1 MAFPIIAGRLL
12 DADPVNGYGILFSIC
27 AFAYV
32 LAFALH
38 HILVPKLDMASL
50 GTDENGASY
59 SIASMVLSTLGLTAL
74 FFSFSEGAIGKLA
87 VGGLLLSLAGL
98 VFSKMG
104 EKSEKGDLA
113 KAATL
118 IGYVAL
124 ILSVFIFGPMAWAWL
139 VG

>member
-1 MAFPIIAGRLL
+1 M
-12 DADPVNGYGILFSIC
+12 DPQEPAQTHQEFSQ
-27 AFAYV
+27 
-32 LAFALH
+32 
-38 HILVPKLDMASL
+38 
-50 GTDENGASY
+50 
-59 SIASMVLSTLGLTAL
+59 
-74 FFSFSEGAIGKLA
+74 GAIGKMA
-87 VGGLLLSLAGL
+87 IGGLLLSIAGL

-118 IGYVAL
+118 IGYVSL

>member
-1 MAFPIIAGRLL
+1 
-12 DADPVNGYGILFSIC
+12 
-27 AFAYV
+27 
-32 LAFALH
+32 
-38 HILVPKLDMASL
+38 
-50 GTDENGASY
+50 
-59 SIASMVLSTLGLTAL
+59 
-74 FFSFSEGAIGKLA
+74 
-87 VGGLLLSLAGL
+87 L

-118 IGYVAL
+118 IGYVSL